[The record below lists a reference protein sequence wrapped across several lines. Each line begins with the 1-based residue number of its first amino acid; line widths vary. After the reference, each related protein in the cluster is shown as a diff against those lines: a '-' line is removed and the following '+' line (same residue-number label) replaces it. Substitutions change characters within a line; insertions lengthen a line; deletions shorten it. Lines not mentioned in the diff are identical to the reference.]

1 MMFMARELGKSLE
14 QLMEISTLE
23 LVMWAAFYRLE
34 RKEQEKQRAKAN
46 GRKYSR

>member
-1 MMFMARELGKSLE
+1 MFIARELGKSLDE
-14 QLMEISTLE
+14 MMDMSTLE
-23 LVMWAAFYRLE
+23 IVMWAAFYRLE